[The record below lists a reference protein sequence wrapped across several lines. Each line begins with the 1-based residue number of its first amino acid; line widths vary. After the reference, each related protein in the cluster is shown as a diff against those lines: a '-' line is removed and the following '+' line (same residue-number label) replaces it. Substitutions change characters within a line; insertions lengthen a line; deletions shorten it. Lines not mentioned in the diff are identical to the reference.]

1 MTNHDK
7 KIMLIMPPDFDV
19 YMAVERNLQYVGFRQ
34 VVVLAPRFKC
44 TFKVRLLNFI
54 QKRILGNKK
63 YKKRLI
69 AAFYAAAI
77 DKAVRN
83 MPEKS
88 VDYAIVIRPD
98 KIRID
103 TIRRLNEVAC
113 KVVGYQ
119 WDGLDRFPKVFE
131 VIPLFERFFVFDPN
145 DVPKYKAQFP
155 NLLSCTNFYFDFP
168 IPGIEVN
175 AKEVMYA
182 GVYFDNRVDSLMN
195 LINELEK
202 YGFDFNVRLFWG
214 RRNMPPEL
222 PHITFSTRGTSFLKY
237 LESVQKAGLLIDIK
251 ACEHDG
257 LSFRVFEAIKYSKK
271 LITDNASVKRYDFYR
286 PENIFVVEN
295 GCFDGLSEFL
305 TTPNTPL
312 REEIIQKYSFTN
324 WLRYALDIPPYQT
337 TDSKA

>member
-63 YKKRLI
+63 YKKRLV

-88 VDYAIVIRPD
+88 VDYAIVIRHD

-175 AKEVMYA
+175 AKEVIA
-182 GVYFDNRVDSLMN
+182 
-195 LINELEK
+195 
-202 YGFDFNVRLFWG
+202 
-214 RRNMPPEL
+214 
-222 PHITFSTRGTSFLKY
+222 
-237 LESVQKAGLLIDIK
+237 
-251 ACEHDG
+251 
-257 LSFRVFEAIKYSKK
+257 
-271 LITDNASVKRYDFYR
+271 
-286 PENIFVVEN
+286 
-295 GCFDGLSEFL
+295 
-305 TTPNTPL
+305 
-312 REEIIQKYSFTN
+312 
-324 WLRYALDIPPYQT
+324 
-337 TDSKA
+337 